1 MKSSSDRPFMNKKF
15 AELNTLAEA
24 GFQSKDLGLLSAI
37 AHELRFRDKSWSKE
51 LLRKVEYFLSNPAPE
66 PKAMEFVTTPRP
78 IKFSEEQLGIIK
90 SPASA
95 RLLVEAGPGTGKTEV
110 LVGRVAHLISEM
122 SIPASS
128 ILLMSFT
135 RSAVTEMKSRIS
147 SRCKDKDVAFLNA
160 MTMDSLMFR
169 IGKDLGHDAQS
180 LFESF
185 DGNVHTALN
194 AIRIG
199 NPHVSQFFSKLRHVI
214 IDEAQDV
221 LGVRADF
228 ICALIRLLGHDCG
241 MTVAGDPLQSIY
253 GFTIEDDELKDNDVV
268 PPPTRL
274 WSSLLSSDISFE
286 KKRLTVIYRVG
297 TDSLKSHFEK
307 IRPLVPENGKAD
319 KATYASLKK
328 AIEEGKPP
336 VAEQDL
342 AGQSTLFGNMVHPN
356 DMVLFRF
363 KYQSLLSA
371 HKTERVCRLRFSEY
385 PPVVFPWLAC
395 LFHDR
400 DITKDALISKSD
412 FDILWAERIERLED
426 KYVFLSCGHNET
438 TGWTLLE
445 ALAPGRDGHVDLV
458 KIRTLASRPKPP
470 LELTVPDFGIDG
482 PIFSTIHSAK
492 GRESSGVHLFLPD
505 HDDPYHEERSGTPE
519 EQIAEEC
526 RVLYV
531 GATRPRERF
540 HVGNTSFN
548 FMEVPR
554 RLMSLR
560 SGRKTMSAGRFRG
573 RHRSTSCFRMQ
584 IGLFNDFQT
593 QDIVSR
599 ERLGTES
606 AEELQM
612 ALVEMAGEIKST
624 RNLLKVSLKKAKDND
639 NDIYHATLNGK
650 ILMRTTSFFSEEL
663 RAVVR
668 KVGQNIKHDALP
680 PETIEPCYFF
690 GLRTVSVPMDSAE
703 LGLLSKPFSKSG
715 FYLAPLLSGYPRLK
729 VGVKE

>member
-1 MKSSSDRPFMNKKF
+1 MISPANRPLMNKKF
-15 AELNTLAEA
+15 PEINNLAEA
-24 GFQSKDLGLLSAI
+24 GFQAKDLDLLRTI
-37 AHELRFRDKSWSKE
+37 AHELRFREKPWSKE
-51 LLRKVEYFLSNPAPE
+51 LLKKVEYFLSNPAPE
-66 PKAMEFVTTPRP
+66 PKAMDFATTPGS
-78 IKFSEEQLGIIK
+78 IKFSAEQLDIIE

-110 LVGRVAHLISEM
+110 LVGRVAHLISERN
-122 SIPASS
+122 IPASS

-147 SRCKDKDVAFLNA
+147 NRCRGKDVAFLNA

-185 DGNVHTALN
+185 DGNVQTALN

-199 NPHVSQFFSKLRHVI
+199 NPHVSQFFSRLRHVI

-228 ICALIRLLGHDCG
+228 ICALIGLLGHECG

-253 GFTIEDDELKDNDVV
+253 GFTIEDDELKDDDVV

-274 WSSLLSSDISFE
+274 WSSLLSFDISFAR
-286 KKRLTVIYRVG
+286 KRLTVIYRVG

-385 PPVVFPWLAC
+385 PSVVFPWLAW

-438 TGWTLLE
+438 TGWALLE
-445 ALAPGRDGHVDLV
+445 GLAPGRDGHVDLV

-505 HDDPYHEERSGTPE
+505 HDDPYKDERAGTLE

-540 HVGNTSFN
+540 HIGNTRFN
-548 FMEVPR
+548 FWEVPR
-554 RLMSLR
+554 RLKSLR
-560 SGRKTMSAGRFRG
+560 SGRKTMTAGRY
-573 RHRSTSCFRMQ
+573 RSTSCFRMQ

-593 QDIVSR
+593 HDIVSR

-612 ALVEMAGEIKST
+612 GLVEMAGEIKT
-624 RNLLKVSLKKAKDND
+624 TGNLLKVSLKKAKDND
-639 NDIYHATLNGK
+639 NDIYHATLNER

-668 KVGQNIKHDALP
+668 KVGQNIKRDTFP

-729 VGVKE
+729 VGVKK

>member
-1 MKSSSDRPFMNKKF
+1 MNRPHLNKLF
-15 AELNTLAEA
+15 PELNSLAET
-24 GFQSKDLGLLSAI
+24 GFKNRDFDLLREISR
-37 AHELRFRDKSWSKE
+37 ELTHRKKPWSKE
-51 LLRKVEYFLSNPAPE
+51 LLKKIEYFINNPNPE
-66 PKAMEFVTTPRP
+66 SVPTVPVALPKPV
-78 IKFSEEQLGIIK
+78 IFSSEQLVIIE

-110 LVGRVAHLISEM
+110 LVGRVTHLISEK

-135 RSAVTEMKSRIS
+135 RSAVTEMKLRIS
-147 SRCKDKDVAFLNA
+147 NRCKGKDVSFLNA

-169 IGKDLGHDAQS
+169 IGRDLGHDAKS

-185 DGNVHTALN
+185 DGNFQTALK
-194 AIRIG
+194 AIRAG

-228 ICALIRLLGHDCG
+228 ICALIGLLDHSCW

-253 GFTIEDDELKDNDVV
+253 GFTLEDDELKDDDSV
-268 PPPTRL
+268 PPPNRL

-286 KKRLTVIYRVG
+286 RKRLKTIYRVG

-319 KATYASLKK
+319 NVTYASLKK

-336 VAEQDL
+336 VSEKDL
-342 AGQSTLFGNMVHPN
+342 AGQSTLFGNMVLPD

-363 KYQSLLSA
+363 RFQSLLSA
-371 HKTERVCRLRFSEY
+371 HETERVCRLRFSEY
-385 PPVVFPWLAC
+385 PQVVFPWLAC

-400 DITKDALISKSD
+400 DITEDSLISQSE
-412 FDILWAERIERLED
+412 FDILWAERIEKLED
-426 KYVFLSCGHNET
+426 KYVFLSYGHNRESA
-438 TGWTLLE
+438 WSLLE
-445 ALAPGRDGHVDLV
+445 SLSPGGKGNVDLV

-492 GRESSGVHLFLPD
+492 GRESAGVHLFLSS
-505 HDDPYHEERSGTPE
+505 HDDPYQSERGGTRE

-540 HVGNTSFN
+540 HVGNTGFN
-548 FMEVPR
+548 FREVPR
-554 RLMSLR
+554 RLKSFR
-560 SGRKTMSAGRFRG
+560 SGRKTMTAGRYWK
-573 RHRSTSCFRMQ
+573 TSCFRMQ
-584 IGLFNDFQT
+584 VGLFHDFQT
-593 QDIVSR
+593 HDIVSR
-599 ERLGTES
+599 ERLGEES
-606 AEELQM
+606 AEDLQI
-612 ALVEMAGEIKST
+612 ALVEWAAEIKST
-624 RNLLKVSLKKAKDND
+624 GRLLKVALHKDKGDD
-639 NDIYHATLNGK
+639 NDIYHATLNER

-668 KVGQNIKHDALP
+668 KVGQNIKHDTFP

-703 LGLLSKPFSKSG
+703 LGLLSRPFSKSG

>member
-1 MKSSSDRPFMNKKF
+1 MPSNRPFSSKLYP
-15 AELNTLAEA
+15 ELNSLAEE
-24 GFQSKDLGLLSAI
+24 GLQQNNIEIL
-37 AHELRFRDKSWSKE
+37 KE
-51 LLRKVEYFLSNPAPE
+51 LAYELEFRKKPNSKLLLR
-66 PKAMEFVTTPRP
+66 R
-78 IKFSEEQLGIIK
+78 IKFFLDKPTVEGQVKPKPVACGPVHFDIDQLEIIQ
-90 SPASA
+90 SPASS

-110 LVGRVAHLISEM
+110 LVGRVTHLITEK

-147 SRCKDKDVAFLNA
+147 NRCNGKDVAFLNA

-169 IGKDLGHDAQS
+169 VGKDLGHDAQS

-185 DGNVHTALN
+185 DGNVQTALN
-194 AIRIG
+194 ALKTG
-199 NPHVSQFFSKLRHVI
+199 NPHVSQFFSILRHVI

-228 ICALIRLLGHDCG
+228 ICALIGLLGHDCG

-253 GFTIEDDELKDNDVV
+253 GFTIEDDELKEDDVV

-274 WSSLLSSDISFE
+274 WSALLSSDISFE
-286 KKRLTVIYRVG
+286 KKRLKVIYRVG
-297 TDSLKSHFEK
+297 TESLKSHFEK

-342 AGQSTLFGNMVHPN
+342 AGQATLFGNMVHPN

-385 PPVVFPWLAC
+385 PPVVFPWLAW

-412 FDILWAERIERLED
+412 FDILWTERIERLED
-426 KYVFLSCGHNET
+426 KYFFLSCGYNET
-438 TGWTLLE
+438 TGWALLE
-445 ALAPGRDGHVDLV
+445 TLSPARDGHVDLV
-458 KIRTLASRPKPP
+458 KIRTLASRAKPP

-505 HDDPYHEERSGTPE
+505 HDDPYYEERAGTPE

-531 GATRPRERF
+531 GATRHRERF
-540 HVGNTSFN
+540 HLGNTRFN
-548 FMEVPR
+548 FREVSR
-554 RLMSLR
+554 RLKSFR
-560 SGRKTMSAGRFRG
+560 SGRKTMTAGRY
-573 RHRSTSCFRMQ
+573 RSTSCFRMQ

-593 QDIVSR
+593 HDIVSR
-599 ERLGTES
+599 ERLGIET

-612 ALVEMAGEIKST
+612 ALVEWAGEIKST
-624 RNLLKVSLKKAKDND
+624 GNLLKVSLEKARNND
-639 NDIYHATLNGK
+639 NDIYHATLNDK
-650 ILMRTTSFFSEEL
+650 ALMRTTSFFSEEL

-668 KVGQNIKHDALP
+668 KVGQNIKREAFP
-680 PETIEPCYFF
+680 PETLEPCYFF

>member
-1 MKSSSDRPFMNKKF
+1 MKSPSDRPFMTKKF

-24 GFQSKDLGLLSAI
+24 CFQSKDLGLLGAI
-37 AHELRFRDKSWSKE
+37 AHELRFRDKSCSKE
-51 LLRKVEYFLSNPAPE
+51 LLRKVEYFLSNPAPQ
-66 PKAMEFVTTPRP
+66 PKAMDFTTTPKP
-78 IKFSEEQLGIIK
+78 IKFSNEQLDIIER
-90 SPASA
+90 PASA
-95 RLLVEAGPGTGKTEV
+95 RLLIEAGPGTGKTEV
-110 LVGRVAHLISEM
+110 LVGRVAHLISEKN
-122 SIPASS
+122 IPASS

-147 SRCKDKDVAFLNA
+147 NRCKGKDVAFLNA

-185 DGNVHTALN
+185 DGNVQTALN

-199 NPHVSQFFSKLRHVI
+199 NPHVSQFFSRLRHVI

-228 ICALIRLLGHDCG
+228 ICALIGLLGHECG

-253 GFTIEDDELKDNDVV
+253 GFTIEDDELKDDDVV

-274 WSSLLSSDISFE
+274 WSSLLSFDISFA

-385 PPVVFPWLAC
+385 PSVVFPWLAW

-400 DITKDALISKSD
+400 DITIDALISKSD
-412 FDILWAERIERLED
+412 FHILWAERIERLED
-426 KYVFLSCGHNET
+426 KYVFLSCGYNET
-438 TGWTLLE
+438 TGWALLE
-445 ALAPGRDGHVDLV
+445 GLAPGRDGHVDLV

-540 HVGNTSFN
+540 HIGNTRYN
-548 FMEVPR
+548 FWEVPR
-554 RLMSLR
+554 RLKSLR
-560 SGRKTMSAGRFRG
+560 SGRKTMTAGRY
-573 RHRSTSCFRMQ
+573 RSTSCFRMQ

-593 QDIVSR
+593 HDIVSR
-599 ERLGTES
+599 ERLGIES

-612 ALVEMAGEIKST
+612 ALVEWAGEIKSSG
-624 RNLLKVSLKKAKDND
+624 NLLKVSLEKFKDND
-639 NDIYHATLNGK
+639 NDIYQATLNGK

-663 RAVVR
+663 RSVVR
-668 KVGQNIKHDALP
+668 KVGQNIKHDTFP

-729 VGVKE
+729 VGVKK